1 MNKVMHSKF
10 YFFRPSSKAPF
21 QFKHYFSLI
30 KDPLWKR
37 VCADAVNLMGPMALQ
52 ISQVQLG
59 AFSSK
64 DQVADMFTKGLNG
77 PMFKYLKDKL
87 GMGIMSS
94 GGSVY
99 LSVHSKT
106 LMKDIR
112 HPITEDKYSE

>member
-64 DQVADMFTKGLNG
+64 DQVADLYCETEEMSHFLQ
-77 PMFKYLKDKL
+77 KYNFIILGSLQKYFPNLKELKVKI
-87 GMGIMSS
+87 G
-94 GGSVY
+94 V
-99 LSVHSKT
+99 
-106 LMKDIR
+106 
-112 HPITEDKYSE
+112 